1 MSDFINN
8 LMKSEIS
15 KIRGKK
21 MSFYGLVL
29 KNPFRNRTRMVLS
42 VIGIAIGIA
51 TIVALGMVTEG
62 LKESLEEQLK
72 AGGADFVVMKN
83 TSSESASPT
92 IKQERIDEIAKM
104 NGVKQAAGI
113 LTSSRMVGD
122 SQLGLVG
129 INQKDLNMM
138 GAKLTQG
145 NNYSDD
151 KNEMILGKL
160 AAEKMNKKVGDTITL
175 NGEKYTITGIFET
188 GNKEIDTSAA
198 MPLAKVQKM
207 DENDGKVHFIY
218 VKINNNADVNAITKG
233 VEKAYPGELTTI
245 ASLEDFQRANGGL
258 NMVETASMA
267 ISLLAIVIGGIGIIN
282 TMIMSVFERTREIGV
297 LKAVG
302 WKGKRILGMIL
313 GESIVLTFL
322 AGIVGIVLGVIGI
335 EAIIT
340 LTNTTMLLKFTPALA
355 LKALGIAV
363 IVGIIGGIYPA
374 YRASRLPPTEALRYE

>member
-1 MSDFINN
+1 
-8 LMKSEIS
+8 
-15 KIRGKK
+15 
-21 MSFYGLVL
+21 MSFFGLVL

-62 LKESLEEQLK
+62 LKVSLEEQLK

-83 TSSESASPT
+83 ASSGSASQT
-92 IKQERIDEIAKM
+92 IKQNRVDEIAKM
-104 NGVKQAAGI
+104 NGIKQAAGI
-113 LTSSRMVGD
+113 LTSSRQIG
-122 SQLGLVG
+122 STQLGLVG
-129 INQKDLNMM
+129 LNPKDLNMA
-138 GAKLTQG
+138 GAKITQG
-145 NNYSDD
+145 NPYSDG

-160 AAEKMNKKVGDTITL
+160 ASEKLKKKVGDTITL
-175 NGEKYTITGIFET
+175 NNTKYVVTGIFET
-188 GNKEIDTSAA
+188 GNREIDASAIL
-198 MPLAKVQKM
+198 PLAKLQKM
-207 DENDGKVHFIY
+207 DENEGKVHFLY
-218 VKINNNADVNAITKG
+218 VKINNNADVNAVTKEI
-233 VEKAYPGELTTI
+233 EKAYPGELTTI

-258 NMVETASMA
+258 SMVETASTA
-267 ISLLAIVIGGIGIIN
+267 ISLLAIIIGGIGIIN

-302 WKGKRILGMIL
+302 WKGRRILGMIL

-322 AGIVGIVLGVIGI
+322 AGIVGIILGIVGI
-335 EAIIT
+335 EAIIM
-340 LTNTTMLLKFTPALA
+340 LTDTTMLLTFTPAIA

>member
-1 MSDFINN
+1 
-8 LMKSEIS
+8 
-15 KIRGKK
+15 
-21 MSFYGLVL
+21 MSFFGLVL

-62 LKESLEEQLK
+62 LKVSLEEQLK

-83 TSSESASPT
+83 TSSGSASQT
-92 IKQERIDEIAKM
+92 IKQNRVDEIAKM
-104 NGVKQAAGI
+104 NGIKQAAGI
-113 LTSSRMVGD
+113 LTSSRQVG
-122 SQLGLVG
+122 STQLGLVG
-129 INQKDLNMM
+129 LNQKDLNMA
-138 GAKLTQG
+138 GAKITQG
-145 NNYSDD
+145 NPYSDN
-151 KNEMILGKL
+151 KNEIILGKL
-160 AAEKMNKKVGDTITL
+160 ASEKLKKKVGDTITL
-175 NGEKYTITGIFET
+175 NNTKYTITGIFET
-188 GNKEIDTSAA
+188 GNKEIDTSAIL
-198 MPLAKVQKM
+198 PLAKLQEM
-207 DENDGKVHFIY
+207 DENEGKVHFIY
-218 VKINNNADVNAITKG
+218 VKINNGADLNAAAKE

-302 WKGKRILGMIL
+302 WKGRRILGMIL

-322 AGIVGIVLGVIGI
+322 AGIVGIILGIVGI
-335 EAIIT
+335 EAIVRFT
-340 LTNTTMLLKFTPALA
+340 DTAMVLTFTPSLA

-374 YRASRLPPTEALRYE
+374 YRASKLPPTEALRYE